1 MSSFSWIKN
10 INTRQWIHI
19 GVLIIAAVIFTRS
32 SVNGELLNYDD
43 ERYIQGNELIEGL
56 SGENVSRIFTEY
68 FDGHYHP
75 LTLLSLAVD
84 SSLGDD
90 PIRSH
95 HALNWWLHL
104 LNTLLVYT
112 MLGMLFPKKWELAFG
127 TALLFLLHP
136 MNVESYAWMTERKNV
151 LYSFFFLLS
160 TIKYIQYQSSKERN
174 DLILV
179 YLFLVCSLLSKAQAV
194 VLLPVFLL
202 VDIVSGRNM
211 KGKEIWL
218 EKAPALVLFLAFMVV
233 TRNAQVEAWG
243 ELSSEHSFLD
253 KLLLSTSGYGSYLI
267 KGLLPLSL
275 SPYYPYPE
283 DAGLEM
289 GLWHFIGPVWI
300 IITLV
305 AGYLFW
311 KKKEFNLFW
320 GVSFFFLNIILMIK
334 FLDVPF
340 GDYYMADR
348 YNYLPTVG
356 LMWILVAFL
365 SWAGKKSSLKEDQII
380 WLVVAYAVFLG
391 VKASNQIEVWSNS
404 ESLWAEASRSY
415 PDYAHAQNMLAISQL
430 QAGKNREAGRSFEK
444 LVQVD
449 PQFEGGYENLATL
462 AFREGRKK
470 EALSYVKKALEY
482 RDTNVTT
489 LKLAVQIGSSEDI
502 ALALESVKKMNQIQP
517 ESESNKLLYAQV
529 LIKDNQIDAAK
540 SILEKLESK
549 GAYDLITQINE
560 QEALAD
566 PTKRKARKVMDKAI
580 ALGKAGEFESAL
592 KLFDQS
598 ISMDSTNYKSY
609 INRASTKA
617 QMKDFDGALKDL
629 DLAQTMNPNDGMIY
643 YLIGAVNK
651 DLDNQVV
658 ACENI
663 KKAQQLGSPIP
674 PALLSYCP

>member
-112 MLGMLFPKKWELAFG
+112 MLGMLFPKKWDLAFG

>member
-19 GVLIIAAVIFTRS
+19 GVLLIAAVIFTRS

-75 LTLLSLAVD
+75 FTLLSLAVD
-84 SSLGDD
+84 GSLGDD

-112 MLGMLFPKKWELAFG
+112 MLGMLFPKKWDLAFG